1 MYSGRDH
8 AKAWGCPI
16 RKSADQR
23 LLSPPRSLSQ
33 SATSF
38 FASWCLGIHQMPLR
52 RLLHTNSLISIDQL
66 QPRPETNGPQTTTR
80 TNLYPKGHVQYHASD
95 KDKVTRIPYRLH
107 TTRQIPRQQPRN
119 PTDNATDSTE
129 PVLSLLQINHD
140 KEQPRAPLPARAEL
154 EEASLL
160 QDRGSGREPP
170 LFSGARLV
178 GPGRFELPT
187 SRLSS
192 ARSNQL
198 SYEPMRRS
206 EAPDRRSGSRVSDPA
221 VWEGMRGRR
230 GWVPGLVLAWCCL
243 VQVDGGLVRP
253 VLPSPTLER
262 R

>member
-52 RLLHTNSLISIDQL
+52 RLLHSNSLISSDQH
-66 QPRPETNGPQTTTR
+66 QPRPETNGPQTSTSPTS
-80 TNLYPKGHVQYHASD
+80 TQQGHVQYHASD
-95 KDKVTRIPYRLH
+95 KDKVTWIPYRPRPTH
-107 TTRQIPRQQPRN
+107 QNTRQQPRT

-154 EEASLL
+154 EEASLQ
-160 QDRGSGREPP
+160 QDRGSGRGRRRER
-170 LFSGARLV
+170 GAPG
-178 GPGRFELPT
+178 GPGKI
-187 SRLSS
+187 
-192 ARSNQL
+192 
-198 SYEPMRRS
+198 
-206 EAPDRRSGSRVSDPA
+206 
-221 VWEGMRGRR
+221 
-230 GWVPGLVLAWCCL
+230 
-243 VQVDGGLVRP
+243 
-253 VLPSPTLER
+253 
-262 R
+262 